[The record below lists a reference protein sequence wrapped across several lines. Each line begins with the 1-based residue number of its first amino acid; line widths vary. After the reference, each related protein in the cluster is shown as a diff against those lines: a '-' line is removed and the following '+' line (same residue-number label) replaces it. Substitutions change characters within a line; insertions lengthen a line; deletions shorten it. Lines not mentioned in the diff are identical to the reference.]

1 MALRRVSG
9 RESGRGVIHCARRLE
24 AADLLK
30 EEGKVPKIWRPS
42 PRIFWR
48 ARSATE
54 EEEEESFSS
63 SPGCDGEEEVG
74 NGLPVVRS
82 VRREKKRR

>member
-54 EEEEESFSS
+54 EKESSSS
-63 SPGCDGEEEVG
+63 SPGCDGEGEVD